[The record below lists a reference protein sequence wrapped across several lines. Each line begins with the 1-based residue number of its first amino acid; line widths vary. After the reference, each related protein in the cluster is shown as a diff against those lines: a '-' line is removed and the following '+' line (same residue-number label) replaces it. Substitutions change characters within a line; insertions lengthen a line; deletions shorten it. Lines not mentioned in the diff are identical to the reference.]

1 MTPPQVGSR
10 RDLAAVLVVLVASL
24 LLGGA
29 TSWAQGFLPEPLT
42 PFANSASGWTLL
54 TALLVWSERRGTA
67 TSGVLGLVS
76 FVCLVL
82 GYTAAST
89 LRGLH
94 YSPVRFGVIAVLAGP
109 AVGVAAAWLRRHE
122 WHAALGT
129 GVLAGIAV
137 GESIY
142 GLTVVSATT
151 GTLYWTLVG
160 LIGLALLT
168 WTLTTRTH
176 ALQVR
181 LGCLGLT
188 AATAAGFNVAYR
200 ISGS

>member
-1 MTPPQVGSR
+1 MTPPRVGTR
-10 RDLAAVLVVLVASL
+10 RDLSAVLVVLVASL

-54 TALLVWSERRGTA
+54 TALLVWSQRRGTA
-67 TSGVLGLVS
+67 TSAVLGLVC

-82 GYTAAST
+82 GYSAASA
-89 LRGLH
+89 LRGLF

-109 AVGVAAAWLRRHE
+109 LVGVAAAWLRRRE
-122 WHAALGT
+122 WHAAFGT
-129 GVLAGIAV
+129 GVLAGIAA

-160 LIGLALLT
+160 LLGVALLT

-176 ALQVR
+176 ALRVR

-200 ISGS
+200 IIGS